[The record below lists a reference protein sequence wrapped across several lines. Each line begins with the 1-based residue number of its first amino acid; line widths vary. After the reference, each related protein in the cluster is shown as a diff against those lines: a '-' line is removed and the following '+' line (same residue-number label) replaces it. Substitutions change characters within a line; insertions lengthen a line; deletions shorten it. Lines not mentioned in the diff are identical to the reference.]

1 MAQSAN
7 ITSIEALRLLK
18 AAVVTFE
25 EEVQAAIVALEM
37 EARRPVEWIEHDR
50 KQYWPKQVRKASDEV
65 SEARLALQ
73 RCELTISGE
82 DNRSCYDERKALMK
96 AKKRLE
102 KCEEKVRAVRQ
113 WSPKI
118 RKEVEEFEVQTAKLK
133 QFLESDFVKAPAAL
147 ARMADALDQ
156 YVQQGA
162 GGGSIAS
169 APASSASASPPES
182 P

>member
-18 AAVVTFE
+18 AALVTFE
-25 EEVQAAIVALEM
+25 EEVQAALVALEM

-50 KQYWPKQVRKASDEV
+50 RQYWPRETRKATDVV
-65 SEARLALQ
+65 SEARLSLQ
-73 RCELTISGE
+73 RCELTISG
-82 DNRSCYDERKALMK
+82 DDSRSCYDEKKALQK

-102 KCEEKVRAVRQ
+102 KCEEKVRAVRRWGPQ
-113 WSPKI
+113 I

-133 QFLESDFVKAPAAL
+133 QFMESEFCKAPAAL
-147 ARMADALDQ
+147 ERMAAALDR
-156 YVQQGA
+156 YVQQG
-162 GGGSIAS
+162 G
-169 APASSASASPPES
+169 SSASSSSES

>member
-1 MAQSAN
+1 MTQSAN

-82 DNRSCYDERKALMK
+82 DNRSCYDERKALQK

-102 KCEEKVRAVRQ
+102 KGFLRGVGGPQPQGAQGPGPAPGLQLPVKPVQIPAD
-113 WSPKI
+113 
-118 RKEVEEFEVQTAKLK
+118 EVQ
-133 QFLESDFVKAPAAL
+133 KARRGL
-147 ARMADALDQ
+147 
-156 YVQQGA
+156 
-162 GGGSIAS
+162 
-169 APASSASASPPES
+169 
-182 P
+182 